1 MSNPFDER
9 EKEFEA
15 RFRHDQEFRFKVT
28 ARRNRLLG
36 LWAAARLGL
45 EGVDAEAYAHKVV
58 EAQFEPGG
66 DRHVVDKIAADL
78 AAKGDA
84 TTPAQIRFQLEHVA
98 EEAKQQ
104 LMRE

>member
-1 MSNPFDER
+1 MAIFDER

-15 RFRHDQEFRFKVT
+15 RFKHDQEFRFKTT

-36 LWAAARLGL
+36 LWAAHHLGL
-45 EGVDAEAYAHKVV
+45 LGDAAEAYAGRVV

-66 DRHVVDKIAADL
+66 NKQVVDKLAADL
-78 AAKGDA
+78 GAKDPTFTA
-84 TTPAQIRFQLEHVA
+84 DRIRFELEHFA
-98 EEAKQQ
+98 EQAKRQ

>member
-1 MSNPFDER
+1 MSTTFDER

-36 LWAAARLGL
+36 QWAASRLGL
-45 EGVDAEAYAHKVV
+45 GGGDADAYAHQIV

-66 DRHVVDKIAADL
+66 DRHVIDKLAADL
-78 AAKGDA
+78 AGKTDV
-84 TTPAQIRFQLEHVA
+84 TPAQIRFELEHFA

-104 LMRE
+104 LLRE